1 MHVLQYNHVL
11 FVFQI
16 LPSVGS
22 RRNTSCQGT
31 TRNAS
36 CNSKN
41 DDRPDTRLAPSHE
54 QTSNITTVE
63 LAYFPVLSSMVLSCD
78 LVFQLGPKKVVPLWL
93 VEEKWRDIALPRE
106 QFDDIVRIG
115 NFTGDVEWLKFFALG
130 CSTISEVS
138 ASWTPA
144 NL

>member
-1 MHVLQYNHVL
+1 
-11 FVFQI
+11 
-16 LPSVGS
+16 
-22 RRNTSCQGT
+22 
-31 TRNAS
+31 
-36 CNSKN
+36 
-41 DDRPDTRLAPSHE
+41 
-54 QTSNITTVE
+54 
-63 LAYFPVLSSMVLSCD
+63 MVLSCD

-138 ASWTPA
+138 ASWTAA